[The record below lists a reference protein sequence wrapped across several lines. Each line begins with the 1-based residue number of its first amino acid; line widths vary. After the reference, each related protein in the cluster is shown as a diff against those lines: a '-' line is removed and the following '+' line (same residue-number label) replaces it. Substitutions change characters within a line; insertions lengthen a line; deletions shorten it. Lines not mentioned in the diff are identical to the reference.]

1 MPICTKCKHAR
12 EIERL
17 RKVCAACPGASSN
30 FGKLVHIDAAPSP
43 HLVMRRVDAERLA
56 ASRSS
61 VASRVSVADGETAEL
76 LLRVVAEFAALSDAE
91 APLVARR
98 LRGQTNFQIAHEM
111 RVSKAVVWARW
122 NKLKKRN
129 PLWAAIDN
137 GLIGKRKGGR
147 KPHAAKPRKNGGRP
161 NG

>member
-43 HLVMRRVDAERLA
+43 HLVLRHVDGERLA
-56 ASRSS
+56 ASRA
-61 VASRVSVADGETAEL
+61 VTASRVSVADGETAEL
-76 LLRVVAEFAALSDAE
+76 LLRVVAEFASLTDAE

-111 RVSKAVVWARW
+111 RVSKAVVWGRW
-122 NKLKKRN
+122 DKLKKRN

-147 KPHAAKPRKNGGRP
+147 KPSAAPSKTEGRSH
-161 NG
+161 G